1 MLCGSKGNWWGESYT
16 LTHALTEIDKSKGC
30 PPSKRCKEIRE
41 KRRPMVLTK
50 YYLRIKRDLN
60 SLHQKVSQVTRM
72 DRPLV
77 YIVVTLYHQD
87 IEQTALLLQK
97 LPLSSVAMLIL
108 GSSRGH
114 FPDSRRRFRIFMW
127 ATSSTS
133 EGSILISDRHI
144 HNPSHSSTHK
154 YFSAI

>member
-1 MLCGSKGNWWGESYT
+1 
-16 LTHALTEIDKSKGC
+16 
-30 PPSKRCKEIRE
+30 
-41 KRRPMVLTK
+41 MVLTK

-72 DRPLV
+72 DWPLV

-97 LPLSSVAMLIL
+97 LPLSSAAMLIL

-133 EGSILISDRHI
+133 EGSIIDLRQTHTSKPFQYPQILLCYITLRARAKEPGTYSTIASLPTFSRTRG
-144 HNPSHSSTHK
+144 SSSVWK
-154 YFSAI
+154 PKFLN